1 MTDPPHPGEAEVPG
15 TSVDVASE
23 THVQSSNG
31 QEVVNQAVAA
41 VVASVV
47 SRMAL
52 LESSYHVSIVLQCW
66 DDKYAAGIPTVEVL
80 GVHV

>member
-1 MTDPPHPGEAEVPG
+1 MSDPPHLEEAVVPV

-47 SRMAL
+47 SRMSL
-52 LESSYHVSIVLQCW
+52 LESSYHVSVFLQCW
-66 DDKYAAGIPTVEVL
+66 DDKYAVGIPTVEKC
-80 GVHV
+80 